1 MQNKFIDII
10 ERYLDSIEVNYV
22 FREDCD
28 AYEIKIKN
36 VNDNRKETEIMI
48 SFDDEYILIYGF
60 LFFRKEIVD
69 KGQFLRLLNKIN
81 LNVENAQLIY
91 IVDLNGVDYV
101 SSIKCCNTTPS
112 IEMIEDSFCSVKRLI
127 EKFGDTIMGVAEGEF
142 LSDSA
147 INELLKGESSDGN
160 IYPI

>member
-10 ERYLDSIEVNYV
+10 ERYLDTIGAIYCY
-22 FREDCD
+22 RDDCD
-28 AYEIKIKN
+28 AYEVKIKN
-36 VNDNRKETEIMI
+36 ASSKLKETEIMI

-81 LNVENAQLIY
+81 LNVENAQLICMA
-91 IVDLNGVDYV
+91 DLNGVDYV

-112 IEMIEDSFCSVKRLI
+112 IEMIEDSFCSVKRLM
-127 EKFGDTIMGVAEGEF
+127 EKFSDIITGVAEGEF
-142 LSDSA
+142 LSDSDL
-147 INELLKGESSDGN
+147 NELLKGESSDGN